1 MKKFILW
8 SLLLW
13 SVTGWASDF
22 PPPFTAKY
30 TLYAAGLTVGE
41 GTRQLSQQGE
51 YWIFE
56 SRSQTTGWAA
66 RLRDDKI
73 IESTRFTVAAA
84 QVRPLVYQYQQ
95 INSKKQKYVHIQF
108 DWYAKIAKNVADSP
122 WEVAITDD
130 TLDSL
135 LYQVVIMQDLQR
147 GQRELRYQVA
157 DRGKI
162 KVYAPEFQ
170 GEELISTGM
179 GKLKTLRYRYNS
191 PDGKRHTTLW
201 CAPQL
206 HYLVVQVEH
215 DENGLL
221 IKTVLNSVNGL

>member
-13 SVTGWASDF
+13 SVTGWAGDF

-51 YWIFE
+51 HWVFE
-56 SRSQTTGWAA
+56 SHSQTTGWAA

-73 IESTRFTVAAA
+73 IESSQFTVEAA
-84 QVRPLVYQYQQ
+84 QVRPLVYEYRQ
-95 INSKKQKYVHIQF
+95 INSKKQKHVHIQF
-108 DWYAKIAKNVADSP
+108 DWNAKIAKNVADSP
-122 WEVAITDD
+122 WEIAITDT

-135 LYQVVIMQDLQR
+135 LYQVVIMQDLQQ

-170 GEELISTGM
+170 GEEYINTGI
-179 GKLKTLRYRYNS
+179 GQLKTLRYRYHS